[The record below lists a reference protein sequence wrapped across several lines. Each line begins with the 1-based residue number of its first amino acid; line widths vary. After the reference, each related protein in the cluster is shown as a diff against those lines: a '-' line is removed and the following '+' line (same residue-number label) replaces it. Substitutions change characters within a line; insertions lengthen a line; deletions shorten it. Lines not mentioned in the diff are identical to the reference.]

1 MNNFNIAKYRQLC
14 KYEFENFKKCNEN
27 RNGDK
32 HYCEV
37 LKSLYMNCKHFKQ
50 IKEIQ
55 YTSKTISNPHT
66 Q

>member
-32 HYCEV
+32 DYCKV
-37 LKSLYMNCKHFKQ
+37 LKSLYMNCKHFKE
-50 IKEIQ
+50 IKEMQ
-55 YTSKTISNPHT
+55 YTSKTISHPHT